1 MKISVVADCHLNRAL
16 YKGVLDK
23 KYTTLPFRTVD
34 FMKSFYFIVTQ
45 NIEKIKPDLMVIAG
59 DVYDSYDPSNEV
71 RAFFNR
77 QLKRLSNAK
86 IPVIILVGNHDI
98 CRKHHALSPIKSLD
112 LDGVTVVEEP
122 MLTIFRD
129 KVLMLFPY
137 SIQVERGEKDI
148 REQFYEFLN
157 ESGKIIE
164 GDEQYRGKDRIF
176 FGHFGVK
183 GAVLKSYSS
192 KDSGKQKHQIN
203 KGGDDISLADLDEIG
218 ADYIFLGDY
227 HQHQVLPIKKGIA
240 MYSGSIERTDIS
252 ECDQIKG
259 YVVYDDDNVVDPNMG
274 KVRFVEYPKC
284 RPMIDLRG
292 NSQELLKAVNDL
304 PTKGVRGAVVRITF
318 VGTHKELVDFS
329 AILDDLQKQIRNKVQ
344 PVHMYAEQKV
354 IDDVQEKAVSQVE
367 EELIDKGHL
376 NEELV
381 LKVVEEMIAEKEPD
395 PEEQKALI
403 AIAQDIYK
411 ETME

>member
-137 SIQVERGEKDI
+137 SIQVERGEKEI